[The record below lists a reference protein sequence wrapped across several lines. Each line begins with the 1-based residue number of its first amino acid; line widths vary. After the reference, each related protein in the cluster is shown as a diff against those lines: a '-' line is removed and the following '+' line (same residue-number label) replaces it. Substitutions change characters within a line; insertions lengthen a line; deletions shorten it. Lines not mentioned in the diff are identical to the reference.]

1 MTHTLVQEIEKQF
14 TKKEVPV
21 LRPGYAVR
29 VHQKI
34 REGEK
39 ERVQIFEGLVISL
52 NSGHGV
58 SKMVTVRKVIE
69 GIGVEKIFPLHSPNI
84 VKIEIVKTSGV
95 RRAKL
100 YYMRGLAGK
109 SARLRSKLG
118 LMAEDEKMT
127 KGKTKEVAEEV
138 LEEEVSAEEVVAEAP
153 EAKVE
158 EVTAEAPEVKAEE
171 TTAEAE
177 QK

>member
-1 MTHTLVQEIEKQF
+1 MTHTLVQEVEKQF
-14 TKKEVPV
+14 TKKDVPV
-21 LRPGYAVR
+21 LRPGYNVR
-29 VHQKI
+29 IHQKI

-109 SARLRSKLG
+109 SARLRSKRG
-118 LMAEDEKMT
+118 LMAEDEKMI
-127 KGKTKEVAEEV
+127 KGKTKEVEEEV
-138 LEEEVSAEEVVAEAP
+138 LEEEEVVAPAEEIVAAAP
-153 EAKVE
+153 EA
-158 EVTAEAPEVKAEE
+158 KAEE
-171 TTAEAE
+171 TTPTETAE